1 MYILR
6 SIPASQLILSL
17 PFPPWYPCLCYLHL
31 CLCFCFVNKIIYNN
45 VFRFPIYVLI
55 CSICSSVSDSLP
67 SIWQSLGLGIAV
79 LSTAC
84 YQVSTTGQAHAY
96 PRATVSGRKLRLS
109 AKWMLGGSSNPRLLD
124 PQPRPCPLPRN
135 VPRASSESK
144 AKDKANTEHLETDH
158 VRRNQWGLGASA
170 VWSIWWGAYPYCQ
183 RHS

>member
-1 MYILR
+1 MVYILR

-17 PFPPWYPCLCYLHL
+17 PFPPWYPWLCYLHL
-31 CLCFCFVNKIIYNN
+31 CLCFCFVNKTIYNN
-45 VFRFPIYVLI
+45 VFRFHIYALI

-67 SIWQSLGLGIAV
+67 SVWQSLGLGIAV
-79 LSTAC
+79 LSTAR

-109 AKWMLGGSSNPRLLD
+109 AKWVLGGSSNPRLLD

-144 AKDKANTEHLETDH
+144 AKD
-158 VRRNQWGLGASA
+158 VQS
-170 VWSIWWGAYPYCQ
+170 
-183 RHS
+183 